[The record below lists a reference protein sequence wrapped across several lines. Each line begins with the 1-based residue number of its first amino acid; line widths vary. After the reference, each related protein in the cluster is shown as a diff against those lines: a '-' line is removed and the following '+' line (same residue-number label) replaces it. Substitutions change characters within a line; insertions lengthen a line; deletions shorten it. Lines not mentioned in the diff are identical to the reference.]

1 MWIMQLE
8 LCIIIIPGGE
18 VAVARA
24 AAVVDDGV
32 DSGTLSGAIMI
43 KVFMKLSME

>member
-1 MWIMQLE
+1 ME

-18 VAVARA
+18 VADARA
-24 AAVVDDGV
+24 AAVDDGV